1 MKYLILSLVANLL
14 VFGVLSA
21 IGLNINILAAM
32 MMILVIPITISGI
45 LFFKTNLDKTY
56 IFLNILFIDF
66 YYYIYNVHLMALP
79 RFNSY
84 IKSEMMEL
92 EDIDVLITSK
102 DFGFDEILFYTL
114 YLLLILI
121 VLYYLKKQVK
131 RQSLIMNKIRL

>member
-32 MMILVIPITISGI
+32 MILVIPITISGI

-56 IFLNILFIDF
+56 IFFNILFIDF

-84 IKSEMMEL
+84 IKAEMMEL
-92 EDIDVLITSK
+92 EDIDILITSK

-114 YLLLILI
+114 YLLVILI
-121 VLYYLKKQVK
+121 ILYYLKKQVK
-131 RQSLIMNKIRL
+131 TKS

>member
-56 IFLNILFIDF
+56 IFFNILFIDF

-102 DFGFDEILFYTL
+102 GFGFDEILFYTL

-131 RQSLIMNKIRL
+131 GKA

>member
-131 RQSLIMNKIRL
+131 GKA

>member
-21 IGLNINILAAM
+21 IGLNINILAA
-32 MMILVIPITISGI
+32 
-45 LFFKTNLDKTY
+45 
-56 IFLNILFIDF
+56 
-66 YYYIYNVHLMALP
+66 
-79 RFNSY
+79 
-84 IKSEMMEL
+84 MMEL

-131 RQSLIMNKIRL
+131 HKI

>member
-56 IFLNILFIDF
+56 IFFNTLFIDF

-131 RQSLIMNKIRL
+131 GKA

>member
-45 LFFKTNLDKTY
+45 FFFKTNLDKTY
-56 IFLNILFIDF
+56 IFFNILFIDF
-66 YYYIYNVHLMALP
+66 YYYIYNVNLMALP

-84 IKSEMMEL
+84 IKAEMMEL

-102 DFGFDEILFYTL
+102 DFGFDEILFFTL

-121 VLYYLKKQVK
+121 ILYYA
-131 RQSLIMNKIRL
+131 NCKIKLDN

>member
-1 MKYLILSLVANLL
+1 
-14 VFGVLSA
+14 
-21 IGLNINILAAM
+21 
-32 MMILVIPITISGI
+32 
-45 LFFKTNLDKTY
+45 
-56 IFLNILFIDF
+56 
-66 YYYIYNVHLMALP
+66 MALP

-121 VLYYLKKQVK
+121 VLYYLK
-131 RQSLIMNKIRL
+131 NKLRAKLNHE

>member
-56 IFLNILFIDF
+56 IFFNILFIDF

-92 EDIDVLITSK
+92 GDIDVLITSK

-131 RQSLIMNKIRL
+131 GKA

>member
-1 MKYLILSLVANLL
+1 
-14 VFGVLSA
+14 
-21 IGLNINILAAM
+21 
-32 MMILVIPITISGI
+32 
-45 LFFKTNLDKTY
+45 NLDKTY
-56 IFLNILFIDF
+56 IFFNILFIDF

-131 RQSLIMNKIRL
+131 GKA

>member
-56 IFLNILFIDF
+56 IFLTYF
-66 YYYIYNVHLMALP
+66 YRLL
-79 RFNSY
+79 
-84 IKSEMMEL
+84 L
-92 EDIDVLITSK
+92 
-102 DFGFDEILFYTL
+102 L
-114 YLLLILI
+114 YLQCTFNGLT
-121 VLYYLKKQVK
+121 
-131 RQSLIMNKIRL
+131 KI

>member
-56 IFLNILFIDF
+56 IFFNILFIDF

-121 VLYYLKKQVK
+121 VLYHLKKQVK
-131 RQSLIMNKIRL
+131 GKA